1 MIIGIDASR
10 ANRQKKTGT
19 EWYSYYII
27 EEIKNLADHN
37 DQILLYSKEELVG
50 PLANLPKNFKSRVL
64 HWPLKF
70 LWTQFRLAWE
80 VTINK
85 PDVLFVPSHTIP
97 ILCPKKTIT
106 TLHDIGF
113 EKSKHLYS
121 QKSIG
126 PRILG
131 ILIKIITF
139 GKYSN
144 TELDYHRWSTRLALK
159 KAKKI
164 ITVSQFS
171 KEEIIKKFN
180 VNAKM
185 VTVIHNAYSQEYK
198 KIDDYIKINS
208 ILAKYNIIK
217 PFFLFIGRLEE
228 KKNIAGILEGYYEYV
243 QKRGDQVK
251 IVLIGNPG
259 YGYKKINEVIK
270 KYSLSNNIIQP
281 GWIDNDELPF
291 IMNAATAF
299 VFASFYEGFGLPI
312 LEAMACGIPVIT
324 SNFGATKEVAD
335 NAAFLVN
342 PHNPKEIAYGLLKVS
357 TDQKLRENLIKK
369 GYNRIQQFS
378 WQSSAEKTLNL
389 IYNV

>member
-10 ANRQKKTGT
+10 ANKQKKTGT

-27 EEIKNLADHN
+27 EKIKNLADHN
-37 DQILLYSKEELVG
+37 DQIILYSKEKLTG
-50 PLANLPKNFKSRVL
+50 PLANLPENFKSRVL
-64 HWPLKF
+64 RWPPKF
-70 LWTQFRLAWE
+70 LWTQLRLAWE
-80 VTINK
+80 VTINR

-113 EKSKHLYS
+113 EKFKHLYS
-121 QKSIG
+121 QKNIG

-131 ILIKIITF
+131 VLIKIITF

-144 TELDYHRWSTRLALK
+144 TELDYHRWSARLALK

-171 KEEIIKKFN
+171 KDEIIKKYN
-180 VNAKM
+180 VNAEI
-185 VTVIHNAYSQEYK
+185 VNVIHNAYSPAYK
-198 KIDDYIKINS
+198 KINDDAKINS
-208 ILAKYNIIK
+208 ILAKYSVNK

-228 KKNIAGILEGYYEYV
+228 KKNVAGILEGYYKYI
-243 QKRGDQVK
+243 QKGGDQVK

-259 YGYKKINEVIK
+259 YGYEKISGVIK

-299 VFASFYEGFGLPI
+299 IFPSFYEGFGLPI
-312 LEAMACGIPVIT
+312 LEAMACGVPVIT

-335 NAAFLVN
+335 NAAFFVN
-342 PHNPKEIAYGLLKVS
+342 PHNSEEIAHGMFKVA
-357 TDQKLRENLIKK
+357 TDRKLRESLIKR
-369 GYNRIQQFS
+369 GYNRIEQFS

-389 IYNV
+389 IHNI